1 MLDYQSFKD
10 HYLLVAVDLNKEKG
24 LDADPR
30 ANQQIEFYGML
41 DTNLQVWTIFKKIK
55 RKSLRINYKG
65 TAKVS

>member
-41 DTNLQVWTIFKKIK
+41 DTNLQVWTISKK
-55 RKSLRINYKG
+55 N
-65 TAKVS
+65 